1 MRDIFL
7 IYDGCCFYEIVTL
20 SYFMRYAGCE
30 LVFCAP
36 EKKPVRAMEGFTVQP
51 DLSLEELDC
60 RQVRSLIVP
69 GGRVL
74 AINRPEIHDL
84 LRTVRDQQGLIAG
97 ICAGVDV
104 LDDAGILHAQGQNK
118 TEKQKLIEQMTVL
131 LGAVSPAIGILGGGL
146 MASVN
151 SSWKSSFYA
160 VTSLKAQRRYN
171 AIYLNEPGCKNIIY
185 VDDRDFD
192 FVWSYIKAR
201 CDKAKIDERGLS

>member
-1 MRDIFL
+1 MRDVFL

-20 SYFMRYAGCE
+20 CYFMRYAGCD

-104 LDDAGILHAQGQNK
+104 LDDAGILRGIRSTHSADEDLVCADNSPS
-118 TEKQKLIEQMTVL
+118 KLPRCWACLPAGRTWRKP
-131 LGAVSPAIGILGGGL
+131 SPSGRTG
-146 MASVN
+146 
-151 SSWKSSFYA
+151 
-160 VTSLKAQRRYN
+160 R
-171 AIYLNEPGCKNIIY
+171 GCN
-185 VDDRDFD
+185 R
-192 FVWSYIKAR
+192 
-201 CDKAKIDERGLS
+201 